1 MEILFFAV
9 GVALG
14 ILVESVARRLDEEP
28 QTQPQPQPEPE
39 PRRGRLP
46 RMVRCGCG
54 VVMVDGQPTL
64 RYLMAPESEWPR
76 EMLN

>member
-1 MEILFFAV
+1 MDGVLLFAA

-28 QTQPQPQPEPE
+28 QAQPQPEPE

-46 RMVRCGCG
+46 RVVRCGCG

-64 RYLMAPESEWPR
+64 RYIMAPESEWPQSY
-76 EMLN
+76 LN